1 MTQNEKIGE
10 KPDLIHLLNV
20 IILYSNILTYS
31 YPYNIVYTKLY
42 PKFQSLPF
50 WVHCETT
57 QQLWLTFPSKD
68 QLRTLCNCMKSW
80 LPKIM
85 KYQK

>member
-1 MTQNEKIGE
+1 MKKIGE
-10 KPDLIHLLNV
+10 KPNLIHLLNV
-20 IILYSNILTYS
+20 IILYSNILTHS

-57 QQLWLTFPSKD
+57 QQL
-68 QLRTLCNCMKSW
+68 
-80 LPKIM
+80 
-85 KYQK
+85 

>member
-57 QQLWLTFPSKD
+57 QQLCDWHSL
-68 QLRTLCNCMKSW
+68 QEISW
-80 LPKIM
+80 ERYAIVWKVG
-85 KYQK
+85 YQR